1 MEVGKRDYNQLWE
14 ANDKTKK
21 LDEIKVAYST
31 LYGTTEF
38 TLALAKNFVNILN
51 ESQPD
56 NKQNVTIAYNAARV
70 FYGLWNEYRLQLG
83 LKRNNI
89 NQQGYFEASIDRL
102 KDKYLVNQRLISVA
116 SDYLVGWGLLE
127 VDYKQLIDRPEFKKR
142 LFKLNIKA
150 FKNAV
155 IKEWD

>member
-56 NKQNVTIAYNAARV
+56 NKQNVTIAYNSARV

-89 NQQGYFEASIDRL
+89 NQQGYFGASIDRL

-155 IKEWD
+155 IKE

>member
-56 NKQNVTIAYNAARV
+56 NKQNVTIAYNSARV

-155 IKEWD
+155 IKE

>member
-1 MEVGKRDYNQLWE
+1 MEVGKRDYNQIWE

-56 NKQNVTIAYNAARV
+56 NKQNVTIAYNSARV

-142 LFKLNIKA
+142 LFRLNIKA
-150 FKNAV
+150 FENAV
-155 IKEWD
+155 IKE

>member
-56 NKQNVTIAYNAARV
+56 NKQNVTIAYNSARV

-102 KDKYLVNQRLISVA
+102 KDKYLVNKRLISVA
-116 SDYLVGWGLLE
+116 NDYLVGWGLLE

-155 IKEWD
+155 IKE

>member
-56 NKQNVTIAYNAARV
+56 NKQNVTIAYNSARV

-150 FKNAV
+150 FENAV
-155 IKEWD
+155 IKE

>member
-56 NKQNVTIAYNAARV
+56 NKQNVTIAYNSARV

-89 NQQGYFEASIDRL
+89 NQQGYFGASIDRL